1 MHVTASNQFQRAC
14 ITLWKLNCWYFHNID
29 LQAFATLCVGILMF
43 CIDTCHKKVVFKSAC
58 PCERKKIVSYSYFS
72 VLEIKMCV
80 SLSNR
85 VFILIISF

>member
-14 ITLWKLNCWYFHNID
+14 IALWKLNCWYFHNID
-29 LQAFATLCVGILMF
+29 LQATLFVGIILF
-43 CIDTCHKKVVFKSAC
+43 CIDTSQKKVVFKSAC

-85 VFILIISF
+85 VFTLIISF